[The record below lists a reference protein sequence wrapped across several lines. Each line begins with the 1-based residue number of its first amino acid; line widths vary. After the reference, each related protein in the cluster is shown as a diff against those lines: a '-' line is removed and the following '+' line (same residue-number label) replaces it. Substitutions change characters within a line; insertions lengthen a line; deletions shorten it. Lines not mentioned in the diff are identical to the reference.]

1 MLPFCP
7 TILLAKPFLN
17 SENYG
22 LERLAAT
29 VDSYFDL
36 GQSQIVFLSKQDQV
50 ITVEELSAK
59 DRKFKPGSMNCTLK
73 ILSYLLIIP
82 LVIALIFKCVL
93 RLALYIKYNFKEYC
107 PFLLQIARLL

>member
-1 MLPFCP
+1 MWSHFPRGFFMLPFCP

-36 GQSQIVFLSKQDQV
+36 GQSQIVFLSKQDQG

-59 DRKFKPGSMNCTLK
+59 DRKFKPGSMNCTLYTEDP
-73 ILSYLLIIP
+73 ILPAHNSFSNCSDIQMRTPISP
-82 LVIALIFKCVL
+82 IH
-93 RLALYIKYNFKEYC
+93 
-107 PFLLQIARLL
+107 